1 MCPQVDT
8 ISVIDKLFEILLLCK
23 CMFQSH
29 VVICFVLLPSIQE
42 FVKGCGSVTKRW
54 VDGLLDK
61 MTAGD
66 HSKAVNQIRQV
77 YDLYLYSYFIYMIA
91 HITHHIVCG

>member
-1 MCPQVDT
+1 MSH
-8 ISVIDKLFEILLLCK
+8 IS
-23 CMFQSH
+23 
-29 VVICFVLLPSIQE
+29 ICNVGITLSIQE

-66 HSKAVNQIRQV
+66 HTKAVNQIRQV
-77 YDLYLYSYFIYMIA
+77 FDFIIWLYALL
-91 HITHHIVCG
+91 

>member
-1 MCPQVDT
+1 MDVKYT
-8 ISVIDKLFEILLLCK
+8 ANETVFFTVILIIYLFL
-23 CMFQSH
+23 S
-29 VVICFVLLPSIQE
+29 LPSIQE

-66 HSKAVNQIRQV
+66 HTKSVNQIRQV
-77 YDLYLYSYFIYMIA
+77 YYMYLSNYVYQFYPPLILS
-91 HITHHIVCG
+91 